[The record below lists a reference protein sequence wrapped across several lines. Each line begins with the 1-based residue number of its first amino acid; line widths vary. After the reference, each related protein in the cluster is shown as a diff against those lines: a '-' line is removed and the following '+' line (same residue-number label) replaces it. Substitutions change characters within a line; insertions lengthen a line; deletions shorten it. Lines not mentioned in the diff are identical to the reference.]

1 MVVGRLQ
8 ATGPGRLLSSSR
20 RIEVLEQLGVGYE
33 VVAGLSGVGLARH
46 ESATSVDRT
55 LLWLDGSLP
64 VAGPYS
70 LGRTPLFIGV
80 LPDDDADR
88 LLARTSTVWR
98 REIEIIDSEGR
109 VVAAIRRDQDG
120 NVFLPFDP
128 DAAVRTLLQEAY
140 LGLTTPTVTRR
151 TAALARSAYYRLRPL
166 LPRRAQ
172 IALRR
177 RFTRVQE
184 RAAFPRWPVE
194 TALHDFYDLLLEL
207 VDQVAGEPVPRLS
220 SWPDGK
226 SWACV
231 LTHDVETAGGYGRIE
246 AVLDAEQRKGFRS
259 AWFLVPERDY
269 EVGDELL
276 ARLSEQGCEV
286 GIHGLRHDGRDL
298 APGELRM
305 RLPAM
310 QTWAARWGATGFRSP
325 ATHRRWELMPR
336 LGFDYDS
343 SYSDVARYEPQ
354 AGGSCSWLPF
364 FIGDLVELPITLPMD
379 HTLFEIL
386 GHADG
391 GVWHEKTALLR
402 ERGGMALLLTHPDYL
417 DDLRLREYER
427 FLETVAGDETAWF
440 ALPREVSDWWRHR
453 AASKIVR
460 DGEGW
465 KVEGPAAG
473 RARIELG
480 APSRGRGQA
489 AYR

>member
-1 MVVGRLQ
+1 M
-8 ATGPGRLLSSSR
+8 SR
-20 RIEVLEQLGVGYE
+20 RR
-33 VVAGLSGVGLARH
+33 AATARSSGSTALAR
-46 ESATSVDRT
+46 SRT
-55 LLWLDGSLP
+55 FR
-64 VAGPYS
+64 
-70 LGRTPLFIGV
+70 LGQTPLFTGV
-80 LPDDDADR
+80 LPDAEADH
-88 LLARTSTVWR
+88 LLAGTSAVWR
-98 REIEIIDSEGR
+98 RELEIVDADGR
-109 VVAAIRRDQDG
+109 VVAAIRRDQHG

-128 DAAVRTLLQEAY
+128 DDAARTLLQEAY
-140 LGLTTPTVTRR
+140 LELTTPTVRRR
-151 TAALARSAYYRLRPL
+151 TAALGRSAYYRLRPL

-177 RFTRVQE
+177 RFARVQE
-184 RAAFPRWPVE
+184 RVAFPRWPTE
-194 TALHDFYDLLLEL
+194 TALHDFHDLLLEL
-207 VDQVAGEPVPRLS
+207 IDEVAGEPVPRLS
-220 SWPDGK
+220 PWPDGK

-231 LTHDVETAGGYGRIE
+231 LTHDVETAAGYGRIE
-246 AVLDAEQRKGFRS
+246 RVLDTEQRNGLRS

-276 ARLSEQGCEV
+276 ARLLELGCEV
-286 GIHGLRHDGRDL
+286 GVHGLRHDGRDL
-298 APGELRM
+298 APGELRQ

-417 DDLRLREYER
+417 DDRRLREYER
-427 FLETVAGDETAWF
+427 FLEAVAADETAWF
-440 ALPREVSDWWRHR
+440 ALPREVSDWWRRR
-453 AASKIVR
+453 AASRIVR
-460 DGEGW
+460 SGDGW

-473 RARIELG
+473 LARIALG
-480 APSRGRGQA
+480 APSQGRGQA